1 MTLKVK
7 ILPQNRISGLWAKHI
22 DDAEKRE
29 EFKKTILASNTAL
42 DRLRELIDE
51 MLEELDMK
59 SMDFD
64 TKNWAY
70 FQASL
75 IGEKRI
81 LNKLRRLITFD

>member
-1 MTLKVK
+1 MS
-7 ILPQNRISGLWAKHI
+7 QNRISALWAKHI

-29 EFKKTILASNTAL
+29 EYKRTILASTTAL

-51 MLEELDMK
+51 MLEEIDMK
-59 SMDFD
+59 TLDFE

-70 FQASL
+70 FQAAL

-81 LNKLRRLITFD
+81 LNKLRRLITFE